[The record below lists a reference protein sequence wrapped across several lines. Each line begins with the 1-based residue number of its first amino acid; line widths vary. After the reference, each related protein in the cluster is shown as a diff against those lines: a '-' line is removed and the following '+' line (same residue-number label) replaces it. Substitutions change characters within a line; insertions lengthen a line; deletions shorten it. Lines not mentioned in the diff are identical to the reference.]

1 LNRFTRSPTITTP
14 KHIFISS
21 APNTKDSTICSVA
34 PETHLNTSPSFVKT
48 ASGELNLVEEVST
61 KDLSSSTNTSN
72 VQVSSANNKRNLSP
86 CAEKKQ
92 GYIKKSNTKTEQT
105 RERAYNDNS
114 LLSDSMIIEQEKLL
128 EDINNVEIPDMALTQ
143 VAEQADDSFSSQGNV
158 EEINSPVPSNSNYLS
173 SPSNNIINIIKAV
186 TILHNLCI
194 MSDDGLE
201 IEWNL
206 PLPTH
211 KKPGCNMQTT
221 SGVDVRAALTEYF
234 LQNPL

>member
-1 LNRFTRSPTITTP
+1 MANQLNEIFTNRNVSAADVKSKIGNLITEYRRRKKEQGTTG
-14 KHIFISS
+14 
-21 APNTKDSTICSVA
+21 A
-34 PETHLNTSPSFVKT
+34 
-48 ASGELNLVEEVST
+48 
-61 KDLSSSTNTSN
+61 
-72 VQVSSANNKRNLSP
+72 SP
-86 CAEKKQ
+86 CSWRYFDLLDKLL
-92 GYIKKSNTKTEQT
+92 G
-105 RERAYNDNS
+105 ERAYNDNS

>member
-61 KDLSSSTNTSN
+61 KDL
-72 VQVSSANNKRNLSP
+72 
-86 CAEKKQ
+86 
-92 GYIKKSNTKTEQT
+92 